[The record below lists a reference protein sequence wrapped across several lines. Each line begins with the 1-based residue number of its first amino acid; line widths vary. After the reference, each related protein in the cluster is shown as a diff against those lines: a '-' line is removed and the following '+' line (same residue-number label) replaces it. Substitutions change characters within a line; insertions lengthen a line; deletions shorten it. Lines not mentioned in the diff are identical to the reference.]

1 MYEKE
6 FALLE
11 GRDMSLVEL
20 GRELENITG
29 YDMIDST
36 GELERSIALKPNFQH
51 DWETY
56 TATYRLKHRH
66 DYIDAVFNIIKDYN
80 EERIKEVPVKIQL
93 ISYISK
99 A

>member
-11 GRDMSLVEL
+11 GREMSLVTL

-29 YDMIDST
+29 YELYDST
-36 GELERSIALKPNFQH
+36 GELDRVIALKPNFSH

-56 TATYRLKHRH
+56 RATYRLKHRN
-66 DYIDAVFNIIKDYN
+66 DYIDAVFTIVKDYN
-80 EERIKEVPVKIQL
+80 KERLKEVPVKIQL